1 MMITSTIP
9 PLNRENNIRVATV
22 QTVDLERF
30 TATVVDS
37 FGAYY
42 AVTLRVQPNRLPCVG
57 ETWLL
62 DRTPGYFTFMAPLDS
77 LITAARK
84 YTTTIGDDPTEET
97 VEFNINHNMGTTDV
111 AVEVYEIDTGETV
124 FAPFT
129 VERISTNTVRLVF
142 DIAPD
147 EDAYRV
153 VVVG

>member
-9 PLNRENNIRVATV
+9 PLSRENNIRVATV
-22 QTVDLERF
+22 QTVDLQRF

-84 YTTTIGDDPTEET
+84 YTTTIGDDPSEET
-97 VEFNINHNMGTTDV
+97 VEFEVNHGLGTTDV
-111 AVEVYEIDTGETV
+111 TVEVYEIDTGETV

>member
-1 MMITSTIP
+1 MMLTSTATIP
-9 PLNRENNIRVATV
+9 PLNRDNNIRVATV

-84 YTTTIGDDPTEET
+84 FTRTIGDGET
-97 VEFNINHNMGTTDV
+97 VEFEIEHGMGTADV
-111 AVEVYEIDTGETV
+111 AVEIYEISTGVTV
-124 FAPFT
+124 FSPFT
-129 VERISTNTVRLVF
+129 VERISTNMVRLVF

-147 EDAYRV
+147 EVAYRV